1 MTIPMITYLEE
12 IGLNIEP
19 VIVDGATYQ
28 AMRKDPAEDW
38 NIKHAGGQPITS
50 TEYLNAMGYDR
61 TGEKWPGVDD
71 AYYDAIAAAART
83 TDQGERA
90 DLITEAYA
98 SLMEAAVDLWIGDEL
113 TVALHRDSVAG
124 VPTDDY
130 EFNWYNASVNAE

>member
-1 MTIPMITYLEE
+1 MAS
-12 IGLNIEP
+12 G
-19 VIVDGATYQ
+19 
-28 AMRKDPAEDW
+28 
-38 NIKHAGGQPITS
+38 
-50 TEYLNAMGYDR
+50 
-61 TGEKWPGVDD
+61 
-71 AYYDAIAAAART
+71 AIAAAART

-113 TVALHRDSVAG
+113 TVALYRDSVAG

>member
-1 MTIPMITYLEE
+1 MITYLEE

-61 TGEKWPGVDD
+61 TGEKWPGVEDP
-71 AYYDAIAAAART
+71 YYDAIAAAARVS
-83 TDQGERA
+83 DRDERA
-90 DLITEAYA
+90 ALIDEAYA
-98 SLMEAAVDLWIGDEL
+98 SLMDSVVDLWIGDEL
-113 TVALHRDSVAG
+113 TVALYRDNISG

-130 EFNWYNASVNAE
+130 EFNWYNMTLAAE